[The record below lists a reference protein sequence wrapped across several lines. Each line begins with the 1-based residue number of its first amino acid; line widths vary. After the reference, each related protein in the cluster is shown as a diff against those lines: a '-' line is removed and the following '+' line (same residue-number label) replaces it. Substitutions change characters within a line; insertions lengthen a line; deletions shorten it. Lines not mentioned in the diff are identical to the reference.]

1 MEVVEEVAVGGDNE
15 DDNEEDKEGDEDELP
30 NDEEVEADAD
40 DPDPIAGDNPPLD
53 MVGDKY

>member
-1 MEVVEEVAVGGDNE
+1 MVGGDKE
-15 DDNEEDKEGDEDELP
+15 DDEDELPP